1 VALEDWPLVS
11 SEIMHDLGLF
21 RLSRDRAINPRT
33 EQQHDFF
40 VIHLPD
46 WLQVV
51 PLTVDGRLILVRQFR
66 HASRRAGL
74 EVPGGLLDPDDPGP
88 SEAAA
93 RELREETGYGGGRMV
108 HLLDLWPQPA
118 LLNCRARFF
127 AALDV
132 EPQGEISLDAGED
145 LEVVLVDPDE
155 VDGLVASGEI
165 FNAMTVMAV
174 KLAREAGHL
183 REEK

>member
-1 VALEDWPLVS
+1 MAIKDWPLVS
-11 SEIMHDLGLF
+11 SEKVQDLGVF
-21 RLSRDRAINPRT
+21 SLSRDRAVNPRT
-33 EQQHDFF
+33 QAERDFF

-51 PLTVDGRLILVRQFR
+51 PLTGDGRLVLIRQYR

-88 SEAAA
+88 VAAAA
-93 RELREETGYGGGRMV
+93 RELREETGYDGGQLI

-118 LLNCRARFF
+118 LLDCRVRFF
-127 AALDV
+127 IALGV
-132 EPQGEISLDAGED
+132 ESSGEMTPDAGED
-145 LEVVLVDPDE
+145 IEVVLAAPEE
-155 VDGLVASGEI
+155 VDRMIEGGLI
-165 FNAMTVMAV
+165 HNAMTVLAL

-183 REEK
+183 EGRR

>member
-1 VALEDWPLVS
+1 MAIKDWPLVS
-11 SEIMHDLGLF
+11 SEMMHDLGLF
-21 RLSRDRAINPRT
+21 RLSRDRAVNPRT
-33 EQQHDFF
+33 KAERDFF

-51 PLTVDGRLILVRQFR
+51 PLTKGARLVLVRQYR

-74 EVPGGLLDPDDPGP
+74 EVPGGLLDREDPGP
-88 SEAAA
+88 AEAAA
-93 RELREETGYGGGRMV
+93 RELREETGYGGGRLV

-127 AALDV
+127 VALDV
-132 EPQGEISLDAGED
+132 APQGEMTPDAGED
-145 LEVVLVDPDE
+145 LEVVLAAPDE
-155 VDGLVASGEI
+155 VDRMIEDGRI
-165 FNAMTVMAV
+165 HNAMTVLAL

-183 REEK
+183 GDKK